1 MTAGTQYCLSLL
13 CQILGKDYNAI
24 AVEDPVTNW
33 IRFIFERFKFSV
45 CPLPVDKKGYDIS
58 ALERETSKV
67 VFVTP
72 SHQFLKGKTVPV
84 ANRILLLN
92 WAYQNNGIII
102 EDDYDSEVRYLADSI
117 PSLKSLDKNDH
128 VVYLGSFSKIFIPS
142 LRISFMILPPKLLE
156 LYQKEFYFYEQT
168 TSRLH
173 QKAFTRLIKEGYFES
188 HIQKL
193 KKTFGINM
201 E

>member
-1 MTAGTQYCLSLL
+1 MTTGTQYCLSLL

-33 IRFIFERFKFSV
+33 IRFIFERFKFAV

-72 SHQFLKGKTVPV
+72 FHQFLKGKTVPV

-117 PSLKSLDKNDH
+117 PSL
-128 VVYLGSFSKIFIPS
+128 
-142 LRISFMILPPKLLE
+142 RISFMILPPKLLE

-173 QKAFTRLIKEGYFES
+173 QKAFTRLIKEGFFES